1 MSSFGVIF
9 FFGGKNMNENFD
21 VFDEFVMSYD
31 MNVDMIGY
39 KYNHSYRTVHQAEE
53 IARSLNLSEEDKEL
67 ASFIALTHD
76 VARFRQ
82 WTDFQTFDDH
92 NSFDHGDEGVK
103 ILFDEGEIEKYN
115 VSEEDYS
122 IIKNA
127 IKFHNKLLLDET
139 GLSEREI
146 LHSKI
151 IRDADKIDIIYS
163 FSTQRLLEIESDDS
177 EISDKVIES
186 IKKHELINKVDVVT
200 KNDRIIMEL
209 GLVYD
214 LNFDYSI
221 RKIYEENYL
230 GKMVDSFSNKE
241 LFMPYLNEINEYMKG
256 RIENAR

>member
-1 MSSFGVIF
+1 
-9 FFGGKNMNENFD
+9 MNENFD

-31 MNVDMIGY
+31 MNEDMIAY

-53 IARSLNLSEEDKEL
+53 IARSLNLDEEDKEL

-76 VARFRQ
+76 IARFRQ
-82 WTDFQTFDDH
+82 WSDFKTFEDH
-92 NSFDHGDEGVK
+92 KSFDHGDEGVK
-103 ILFDEGEIEKYN
+103 ILFDEGQIEKFNIDEKYY
-115 VSEEDYS
+115 D
-122 IIKNA
+122 IIKTA
-127 IKFHNKLLLDET
+127 IKFHNKKLLDEN
-139 GLSEREI
+139 GLSEKEI

-177 EISDKVIES
+177 VINDKVMES
-186 IKKHELINKVDVVT
+186 IKKHELINKEDVVG
-200 KNDRIIMEL
+200 KNDRIVMEL

-221 RKIYEENYL
+221 KKIYEENYL

-241 LFMPYLNEINEYMKG
+241 IFMPYLDEINEYMKG